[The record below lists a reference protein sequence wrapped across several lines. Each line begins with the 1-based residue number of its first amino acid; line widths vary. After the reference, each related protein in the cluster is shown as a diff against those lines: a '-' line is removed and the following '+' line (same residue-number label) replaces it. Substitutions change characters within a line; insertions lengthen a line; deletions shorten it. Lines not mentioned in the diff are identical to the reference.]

1 MKALEL
7 MGTRI
12 ERAFLV
18 CRDWSSSL
26 AGAARIVHYVPL
38 NEIHPGGVLLQR
50 ITREPLDRHQSPPV
64 YRVLS
69 FARCADMT
77 SIY

>member
-1 MKALEL
+1 MGSPRPHDFFNAVHDCRDRDGRSCEVVKALEL

-38 NEIHPGGVLLQR
+38 NEIHPGGLSPQR
-50 ITREPLDRHQSPPV
+50 SL
-64 YRVLS
+64 
-69 FARCADMT
+69 
-77 SIY
+77 